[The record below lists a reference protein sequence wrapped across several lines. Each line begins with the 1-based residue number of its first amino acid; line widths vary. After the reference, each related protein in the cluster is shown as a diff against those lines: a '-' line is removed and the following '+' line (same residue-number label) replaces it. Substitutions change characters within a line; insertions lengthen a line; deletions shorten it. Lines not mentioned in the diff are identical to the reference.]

1 MRLTCEVEMS
11 DEPEVKVEVEV
22 EPAAE
27 PEPTAEVVVV
37 PETGAVDDAIA
48 LVEHVEGDTDK
59 WVENAVEHERVNQRL
74 AALESR
80 EWAQPTREE
89 VVAIVEEK
97 VEEEIE
103 PEPEPKDEAE
113 IEIDVPAV
121 EEVAEKRHGASWDV
135 FEDIHGTR

>member
-1 MRLTCEVEMS
+1 MS

-89 VVAIVEEK
+89 VVAIVEA
-97 VEEEIE
+97 EIE
-103 PEPEPKDEAE
+103 PEPEPEGEAE

-121 EEVAEKRHGASWDV
+121 EEVAEKPHGASWDV